1 MLVNW
6 AYCQTNKILF
16 PAQVASYFLF
26 SLKWISSS
34 FISYFISS
42 SLVAAVPCWILNGAQ
57 LILIDAHFWILET
70 KCFSMFW
77 HTNKVKSFSSLCH
90 FAHFVWSIQTI
101 WMNRQP
107 VGGWAAQFIRE
118 LNRFLG
124 SSLTL
129 SLVNV
134 EPGRPFDKCERR
146 ALIARRPSANQFI
159 LRIRGAITTDF
170 CKFLGFCPESWDTKT
185 KQKDIDVFLQ
195 FRLF

>member
-16 PAQVASYFLF
+16 PAQVTSYFLF

-90 FAHFVWSIQTI
+90 FAHISFGQF
-101 WMNRQP
+101 NLF
-107 VGGWAAQFIRE
+107 GWIDS
-118 LNRFLG
+118 LLG
-124 SSLTL
+124 VKLPNLSESS
-129 SLVNV
+129 
-134 EPGRPFDKCERR
+134 
-146 ALIARRPSANQFI
+146 
-159 LRIRGAITTDF
+159 TDF
-170 CKFLGFCPESWDTKT
+170 LAPHWHWVLLMLNLGGLLTNVKEAH
-185 KQKDIDVFLQ
+185 
-195 FRLF
+195 